1 MAKLKLSKSSLQ
13 EQRSQLSLYQRTL
26 PSLDLKRRQLSVELA
41 KAKKALASA
50 RQAVEQLE
58 ASIGE
63 QLPMLANTDIEVGGL
78 VRMTD
83 FELAEENVVGVRLPL
98 LKSIHCTVADYS
110 LLAKPAWVDVLVE
123 RLKEAA
129 EERTRVLVD
138 AERVRILEYQERR
151 VTQRVNLFDKILIP
165 TAKKNIQRIQI
176 VLADAERAA
185 VVRSKLAKL
194 KQARQREA
202 LLHQDEH
209 GESVL

>member
-13 EQRSQLSLYQRTL
+13 EQRNQLSLYQRTL
-26 PSLDLKRRQLSVELA
+26 PSLYLTRPHHCV
-41 KAKKALASA
+41 ALATAGAAVA
-50 RQAVEQLE
+50 RPRLAVEELE

-63 QLPMLANTDIEVGGL
+63 QLPMLANTDIEVSGL

-83 FELAEENVVGVRLPL
+83 FELDEENVVGVRLPL

-202 LLHQDEH
+202 LLRRDEPQ
-209 GESVL
+209 ESAV